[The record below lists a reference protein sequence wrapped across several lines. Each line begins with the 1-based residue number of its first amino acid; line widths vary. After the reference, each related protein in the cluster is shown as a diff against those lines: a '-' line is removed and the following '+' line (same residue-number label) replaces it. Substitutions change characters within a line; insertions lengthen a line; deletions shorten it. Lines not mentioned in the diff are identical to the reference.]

1 MVHHLHKTRGEQMR
15 EMKSYYQ
22 FHAKIY
28 DATRWA
34 FLFGRDHL
42 IEKLPLQDR
51 ADFRVLEVG
60 CGTGINLRHVA
71 EKTST
76 AQLLG
81 IEISPDM
88 CTKARS
94 ALAPYDNRLHL
105 ENRPYE
111 LGVSLAEPVDIIYFS
126 YSLCMM
132 NPYWQEILEQAYAD
146 LKPGGHFAMVDFHD
160 THNEIYRDYM
170 RSNHVRV
177 DGHLLPAVQ
186 RMFSGRYL
194 KLGRGWL
201 GIWKY
206 MVFIGQKV

>member
-1 MVHHLHKTRGEQMR
+1 MVHHLHETRSEQMR

-42 IEKLPLQDR
+42 IDKLPIQDR
-51 ADFRVLEVG
+51 PDFRILEVG
-60 CGTGINLRHVA
+60 CGTGINLRKVG
-71 EKTST
+71 EKTQS
-76 AQLLG
+76 AQLMG

-88 CTKARS
+88 THKAQT
-94 ALAPYDNRLHL
+94 ALNAFSERLSL

-111 LGVSLAEPVDIIYFS
+111 LGVSLDEPVDIIYFS

-160 THNEIYRDYM
+160 TRNEIYRDYM

-177 DGHLLPAVQ
+177 DGHLLPEIQ

-201 GIWKY
+201 GIWQY
-206 MVFIGQKV
+206 MVYIGQKV